1 MYDDLSKCFQ
11 VMDTV
16 DVFCL
21 AVVHMPQANDQID
34 YMPMLHEPLKSICLS
49 PSLLHACG
57 VARGMLPI
65 GMQFVAL
72 PALRLLHQC
81 GQPFLKELCA
91 TAKPNTHKPFIGCSI
106 DIPRQEKKTLLFCQ
120 VPTQRFC

>member
-34 YMPMLHEPLKSICLS
+34 YMPMLHEPLKSIC
-49 PSLLHACG
+49 
-57 VARGMLPI
+57 
-65 GMQFVAL
+65 
-72 PALRLLHQC
+72 
-81 GQPFLKELCA
+81 
-91 TAKPNTHKPFIGCSI
+91 
-106 DIPRQEKKTLLFCQ
+106 
-120 VPTQRFC
+120 